1 MNTRRT
7 GYGNNRSRIALIVV
21 SVSIIAI
28 ALAII
33 GYLGYYHYQH
43 EAEEAGAGAEA
54 ATAVAIAPKELLGME
69 KMTVASGKDALKLV
83 KQSHKGKI
91 EHVRD
96 MAIMHYMNTNGSK
109 FLTLWT
115 TLYPSDRI
123 AYTEAG
129 KMAAGM
135 RNWGGGWT
143 SNLNETTIAGKR
155 VYITSPDGITY
166 HFFWADHEW
175 IFYIVPHNF
184 SDEEL
189 KKVIL
194 TLDLDINKQKPAI
207 ARPTPLLSLYYV
219 TSHPLM
225 W

>member
-1 MNTRRT
+1 MNARRS
-7 GYGNNRSRIALIVV
+7 GYRNKHLRITLIII
-21 SVSIIAI
+21 SIITVTIAI
-28 ALAII
+28 AVI
-33 GYLGYYHYQH
+33 GYLGYCHYPQ
-43 EAEEAGAGAEA
+43 EAEEAEA
-54 ATAVAIAPKELLGME
+54 ATAVAIAPEELLGME
-69 KMTVASGKDALKLV
+69 KMTVASGEDALTLV
-83 KQSHKGKI
+83 KQSHRGKI

-115 TLYPSDRI
+115 TLYPSDEI
-123 AYTEAG
+123 AYNEAR

-135 RNWGGGWT
+135 RNWGDGWA
-143 SNLNETTIAGKR
+143 SNLNATTIAGKQ

-166 HFFWADHEW
+166 HYFWADHEW
-175 IFYIVPHNF
+175 VFYIVPHNF

-189 KKVIL
+189 KKAIQ
-194 TLDLDINKQKPAI
+194 TLDLDINKQKRAI

-219 TSHPLM
+219 TSRPLM